1 MKRISTALVAA
12 AVATGLAITPAVA
25 EDAPVKDENT
35 TAPAEGTEN
44 EGAETPGNGKENPEQ
59 PGNGKENPEQP
70 GNGEENPEQPGNGDQ
85 TSGNNKKKS
94 GVTTGSAVGS
104 VVGILSAILTA
115 AIVIFSNPKGIDK
128 AIDLLNA
135 NFGLGLQKFGF

>member
-44 EGAETPGNGKENPEQ
+44 EGAETPGNGKENPENPGNGEETPEQ
-59 PGNGKENPEQP
+59 PGNGKENPEQ
-70 GNGEENPEQPGNGDQ
+70 
-85 TSGNNKKKS
+85 SGNNKKKS

>member
-44 EGAETPGNGKENPEQ
+44 ET
-59 PGNGKENPEQP
+59 P
-70 GNGEENPEQPGNGDQ
+70 GNGEETPEQP
-85 TSGNNKKKS
+85 GNNKKKS

>member
-35 TAPAEGTEN
+35 TAPAEG
-44 EGAETPGNGKENPEQ
+44 AETPRNGKENPEQ

-70 GNGEENPEQPGNGDQ
+70 GKDDQ
-85 TSGNNKKKS
+85 TPGNNKKKS

>member
-44 EGAETPGNGKENPEQ
+44 EGAETPGNGEENPEQ

-70 GNGEENPEQPGNGDQ
+70 GKDDQ
-85 TSGNNKKKS
+85 TPGNNKKKS

>member
-35 TAPAEGTEN
+35 TAPVEGTEN
-44 EGAETPGNGKENPEQ
+44 EGAETPGNGEENPEQ
-59 PGNGKENPEQP
+59 PGNGKENPENP
-70 GNGEENPEQPGNGDQ
+70 GEDDQ
-85 TSGNNKKKS
+85 TPGNNKKKS

>member
-44 EGAETPGNGKENPEQ
+44 ETPGNGEETPEQ

-70 GNGEENPEQPGNGDQ
+70 
-85 TSGNNKKKS
+85 GNNKKKS

>member
-35 TAPAEGTEN
+35 TAPVEGTEN
-44 EGAETPGNGKENPEQ
+44 EGAETPGNGEENPEQ

-70 GNGEENPEQPGNGDQ
+70 GKDDQ
-85 TSGNNKKKS
+85 TPGNNKKKS

>member
-25 EDAPVKDENT
+25 EDAPVKDEKT
-35 TAPAEGTEN
+35 TAPVEGTEN
-44 EGAETPGNGKENPEQ
+44 EGAETPDNGEETPEQ
-59 PGNGKENPEQP
+59 PGNGK
-70 GNGEENPEQPGNGDQ
+70 ENPEQPGNGDQ

>member
-35 TAPAEGTEN
+35 TAPAEG
-44 EGAETPGNGKENPEQ
+44 AETPGNGKENPEQ

-70 GNGEENPEQPGNGDQ
+70 GKDDQ
-85 TSGNNKKKS
+85 TPGNNKKKS

>member
-25 EDAPVKDENT
+25 EDAPAKDENT

-44 EGAETPGNGKENPEQ
+44 ETPETPENPEN
-59 PGNGKENPEQP
+59 PGEDKEDSEQP
-70 GNGEENPEQPGNGDQ
+70 GKDDQ
-85 TSGNNKKKS
+85 TPGNNKKKS

>member
-35 TAPAEGTEN
+35 TAPVEGTEN
-44 EGAETPGNGKENPEQ
+44 EGAETPGNGEENPEQ

-70 GNGEENPEQPGNGDQ
+70 GKENPEQP
-85 TSGNNKKKS
+85 GNNKKKS

>member
-25 EDAPVKDENT
+25 EDAPVKDEHT

-44 EGAETPGNGKENPEQ
+44 EGAETPGKGKENPEQ
-59 PGNGKENPEQP
+59 PGKD
-70 GNGEENPEQPGNGDQ
+70 DQ
-85 TSGNNKKKS
+85 TPGKDDQTPGNNKKKS

>member
-25 EDAPVKDENT
+25 EDAPVKDGNT

-44 EGAETPGNGKENPEQ
+44 ETPGNGKENPEQ
-59 PGNGKENPEQP
+59 PGNGKENPENP
-70 GNGEENPEQPGNGDQ
+70 GKDDQ

>member
-44 EGAETPGNGKENPEQ
+44 EGAET

>member
-44 EGAETPGNGKENPEQ
+44 ETPETPGNGEENPEQ

-70 GNGEENPEQPGNGDQ
+70 GKDDQ
-85 TSGNNKKKS
+85 TPGNNKKKS

>member
-25 EDAPVKDENT
+25 EDAPVEDENT

-70 GNGEENPEQPGNGDQ
+70 GKDDQ
-85 TSGNNKKKS
+85 TPGNNKKKS

>member
-25 EDAPVKDENT
+25 EDAPVKDKNT

-44 EGAETPGNGKENPEQ
+44 EGAETPGNGK
-59 PGNGKENPEQP
+59 
-70 GNGEENPEQPGNGDQ
+70 ENPEQPGNGDQ

>member
-35 TAPAEGTEN
+35 TAPVEGTEN

-70 GNGEENPEQPGNGDQ
+70 GKDDQ
-85 TSGNNKKKS
+85 TPGNNKKKS

>member
-35 TAPAEGTEN
+35 TAPAEGTE
-44 EGAETPGNGKENPEQ
+44 TPGNGKETPEQ
-59 PGNGKENPEQP
+59 PGNGKETPEQP
-70 GNGEENPEQPGNGDQ
+70 GKDDQ

>member
-35 TAPAEGTEN
+35 TAPAEG
-44 EGAETPGNGKENPEQ
+44 AETPGNGKENPEQ
-59 PGNGKENPEQP
+59 PGKD
-70 GNGEENPEQPGNGDQ
+70 DQ
-85 TSGNNKKKS
+85 TPGNNKKKS

>member
-25 EDAPVKDENT
+25 EENQAPESNT
-35 TAPAEGTEN
+35 TAPGEGKDTKN
-44 EGAETPGNGKENPEQ
+44 PENPE
-59 PGNGKENPEQP
+59 NPEDP
-70 GNGEENPEQPGNGDQ
+70 DKGGDTKNPSKDGGKK
-85 TSGNNKKKS
+85 TSTA
-94 GVTTGSAVGS
+94 TTGSAVGS

>member
-25 EDAPVKDENT
+25 QDAAAPQDGGT
-35 TAPAEGTEN
+35 TVITETEKEVQHPDGTKETEKTTTTETTTEGKTD
-44 EGAETPGNGKENPEQ
+44 PQ
-59 PGNGKENPEQP
+59 PTKRG
-70 GNGEENPEQPGNGDQ
+70 
-85 TSGNNKKKS
+85 S
-94 GVTTGSAVGS
+94 TTGSAVGAT
-104 VVGILSAILTA
+104 VGILAGLVTA
-115 AIVIFSNPKGIDK
+115 AIIVFSNPKGIDK

>member
-44 EGAETPGNGKENPEQ
+44 EGAETPGNGEET
-59 PGNGKENPEQP
+59 PEQP
-70 GNGEENPEQPGNGDQ
+70 GNGEETPEQPGKDDQ
-85 TSGNNKKKS
+85 TPGNNKKKS

>member
-59 PGNGKENPEQP
+59 PGNG
-70 GNGEENPEQPGNGDQ
+70 EETPEQPGNGDQ
-85 TSGNNKKKS
+85 TPGNNKKKS

>member
-44 EGAETPGNGKENPEQ
+44 EGAETPGNGEETPEQ
-59 PGNGKENPEQP
+59 PGNGKENP
-70 GNGEENPEQPGNGDQ
+70 GKDDQ
-85 TSGNNKKKS
+85 TPGNNKKKS

>member
-35 TAPAEGTEN
+35 TAPVEGTEN

-70 GNGEENPEQPGNGDQ
+70 
-85 TSGNNKKKS
+85 GNNKKKS

>member
-25 EDAPVKDENT
+25 EDAPVEDENT

-59 PGNGKENPEQP
+59 P
-70 GNGEENPEQPGNGDQ
+70 
-85 TSGNNKKKS
+85 GNNKKKS

>member
-44 EGAETPGNGKENPEQ
+44 EGAETPGNGK
-59 PGNGKENPEQP
+59 
-70 GNGEENPEQPGNGDQ
+70 ENPEQPGNGDQ

>member
-35 TAPAEGTEN
+35 TAPVEGTEN

-59 PGNGKENPEQP
+59 P
-70 GNGEENPEQPGNGDQ
+70 
-85 TSGNNKKKS
+85 GNNKKKS

>member
-44 EGAETPGNGKENPEQ
+44 EGAETPGSDKENPEQ
-59 PGNGKENPEQP
+59 PGKD
-70 GNGEENPEQPGNGDQ
+70 DQ
-85 TSGNNKKKS
+85 TPDNNKKKS

>member
-70 GNGEENPEQPGNGDQ
+70 GNGDQ

>member
-44 EGAETPGNGKENPEQ
+44 EGAETPGNGEETPEQ

-70 GNGEENPEQPGNGDQ
+70 GKDDQ
-85 TSGNNKKKS
+85 TPGNNKKKS

>member
-70 GNGEENPEQPGNGDQ
+70 GKDDQ
-85 TSGNNKKKS
+85 TPGNNKKKS

>member
-35 TAPAEGTEN
+35 TAPAEG
-44 EGAETPGNGKENPEQ
+44 AETPGNGKENPEQ

-70 GNGEENPEQPGNGDQ
+70 GNGKENPEQPGKDDQ
-85 TSGNNKKKS
+85 TPGNNKKKS

>member
-44 EGAETPGNGKENPEQ
+44 EGAETPGNDKENPEQ
-59 PGNGKENPEQP
+59 PGNGK
-70 GNGEENPEQPGNGDQ
+70 ENPEQPGNGDQ

>member
-35 TAPAEGTEN
+35 TAPAEG
-44 EGAETPGNGKENPEQ
+44 AETPGNGKENPEQ
-59 PGNGKENPEQP
+59 P
-70 GNGEENPEQPGNGDQ
+70 
-85 TSGNNKKKS
+85 GNNKKKS